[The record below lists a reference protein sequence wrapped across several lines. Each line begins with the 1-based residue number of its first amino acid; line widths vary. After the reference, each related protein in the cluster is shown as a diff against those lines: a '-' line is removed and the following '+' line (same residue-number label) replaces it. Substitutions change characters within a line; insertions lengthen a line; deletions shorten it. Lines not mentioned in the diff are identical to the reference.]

1 MSKNDIIKQIE
12 ELEKEIHE
20 LLYHVVG
27 MSYNTEKALKLKKK
41 IKEIK
46 EKENGQE

>member
-1 MSKNDIIKQIE
+1 MDNDIIKQLE
-12 ELEKEIHE
+12 ELEKEIDK

-46 EKENGQE
+46 EKEEDE

>member
-1 MSKNDIIKQIE
+1 MSKQDIIKQIE

-27 MSYNTEKALKLKKK
+27 MSYNTQKALKLKKK

-46 EKENGQE
+46 EKEEDE